1 MSLASGAQSS
11 DWERT
16 VAKADKA
23 GVVPINPQTGKRA
36 TSEEMEKGR
45 KAKRGKK
52 QGGEEIWL

>member
-1 MSLASGAQSS
+1 
-11 DWERT
+11 